1 MRTEQCFGDDVV
13 CVPAIRPRNAAATR
27 EAILAAARERF
38 CRHSYDDVGLRQ
50 VAGDAGVDAAL
61 ISRYFGS
68 KEDLFLAVLESCQ
81 TGADLFDGP
90 RESFGRRVA
99 DRVVFH
105 RKEGAALQG
114 MQIMLRSIGSAR
126 AIELARASGNQ
137 RFFDPFVA
145 WLGGADSQVRAQL
158 ATSLVMGMTVSRE
171 LSGFDP
177 GGRTGEVMRDRLAA
191 MLQALVDDA

>member
-1 MRTEQCFGDDVV
+1 MV
-13 CVPAIRPRNAAATR
+13 CVTAQRPRNATATR
-27 EAILAAARERF
+27 ETILAAARERF
-38 CRHSYDDVGLRQ
+38 CRYSYDDVGLRQ
-50 VAGDAGVDAAL
+50 VANDAGVDAAL

-68 KEDLFLAVLESCQ
+68 KEDLFVAVLGSCEA
-81 TGADLFDGP
+81 GADLFDGP

-114 MQIMLRSIGSAR
+114 MQIMLRSIGSTR
-126 AIELARASGNQ
+126 AIELVRASGNE

-145 WLGGADSQVRAQL
+145 WLGGTDAAIRAQL

-171 LSGFDP
+171 LSGFEP
-177 GGRTGEVMRDRLAA
+177 CGRSSEAMRDRLAV
-191 MLQALVDDA
+191 MLQALVDDADTTPAQA

>member
-1 MRTEQCFGDDVV
+1 M
-13 CVPAIRPRNAAATR
+13 
-27 EAILAAARERF
+27 AAARERF

-50 VAGDAGVDAAL
+50 IANDAGVDAAL

-68 KEDLFLAVLESCQ
+68 KEDLFVAVLGACEA
-81 TGADLFDGP
+81 GADLFDGP

-126 AIELARASGNQ
+126 AIELVRASGNE

-145 WLGGADSQVRAQL
+145 WLGGTDAAIRAQL

-171 LSGFDP
+171 LSGFEP
-177 GGRTGEVMRDRLAA
+177 CSQSSEAMRDRLAT
-191 MLQALVDDA
+191 MLQALVDVADTSPAQA

>member
-1 MRTEQCFGDDVV
+1 MV
-13 CVPAIRPRNAAATR
+13 CVAALRPRNAAATR

-38 CRHSYDDVGLRQ
+38 CRQSYDDVGLRQ
-50 VAGDAGVDAAL
+50 VANDAGVDAAL

-68 KEDLFLAVLESCQ
+68 KEDLFLAVLGSCEA
-81 TGADLFDGP
+81 GADLFDGP

-126 AIELARASGNQ
+126 AIELVRVSSNQ

-145 WLGGADSQVRAQL
+145 WLGGADGEVRAQL

-177 GGRTGEVMRDRLAA
+177 CTRTGEAMRDRLAA
-191 MLQALVDDA
+191 MLQALVDDVETTQAPVQA